1 MAQLKLFFTGL
12 GSKPPIIWID
22 LSAATGSC
30 LWGGRQI
37 FMDLTWYADYKPKM
51 DAILGAI
58 IWLWLAWRV
67 FLSVPGIINGAS
79 GVWGK
84 YHRGGSRDD
93 N

>member
-1 MAQLKLFFTGL
+1 MDYAKLAMEAHENWAGKL
-12 GSKPPIIWID
+12 
-22 LSAATGSC
+22 
-30 LWGGRQI
+30 
-37 FMDLTWYADYKPKM
+37 DYKPKM